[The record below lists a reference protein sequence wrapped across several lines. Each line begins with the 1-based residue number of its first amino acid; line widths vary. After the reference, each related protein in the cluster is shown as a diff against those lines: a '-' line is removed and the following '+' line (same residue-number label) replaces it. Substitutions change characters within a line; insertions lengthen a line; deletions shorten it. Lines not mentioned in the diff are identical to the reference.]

1 MKYVNII
8 KIKSFLIVLNCLSYN
23 LNIVSNF
30 KNLIS
35 YLSLQNDI
43 KEIEQ
48 YLKMCED
55 LKIIK
60 RFKKLNQIKISV
72 ISPIFNRE
80 RFIIRFLNSIQ
91 FQNFN
96 DIEIILV
103 DDCSTDNSAKI
114 IEDYKNKDKRI
125 LLIKNKKNKGTF
137 LARNIGVLYGKGKY
151 LIIPDIDDIL
161 SKNIIRFCYNKAEK
175 YNYEVIRF
183 STYKGKSE
191 IYYKKYVLKL
201 GNKAVYYPKISNIIF
216 YGLGE
221 LVIIDFNISNK
232 FIKTET
238 YIKALNS
245 LNNYYLN
252 MYNIHMED
260 QIMNFIIHLNAKSLY
275 FTTKI
280 GYYYLQTEESI
291 TKNANKIDQ
300 LNTKFIFIYFK
311 ILFEYTKNS
320 KYEKDM
326 LNLLFTKI
334 IRNYNIM
341 NILLGLYSKDDLFF
355 YYYIIN
361 IYLNCKFITDE
372 NKYYLQCFKSIIKN
386 KILSKK
392 KFSKKNR

>member
-23 LNIVSNF
+23 LNIVSYV

-35 YLSLQNDI
+35 YLSLQNEI

-60 RFKKLNQIKISV
+60 RFKKLNHIKISV

-80 RFIIRFLNSIQ
+80 SFIIKFLNSIQ

-96 DIEIILV
+96 DIEIIFV
-103 DDCSTDNSAKI
+103 DDCSTDNSAMI

-137 LARNIGVLYGKGKY
+137 VARNIGVLYGKGKY
-151 LIIPDIDDIL
+151 IIIPDIDDIL

-183 STYKGKSE
+183 STYKGKAK
-191 IYYKKYVLKL
+191 IYFEKYILKL

-216 YGLGE
+216 YGFGE
-221 LVIIDFNISNK
+221 LEMADYFISNK

-252 MYNIHMED
+252 MYNIYMED

-275 FTTKI
+275 FTTKV
-280 GYYYLQTEESI
+280 GYYYLKTEASI
-291 TKNANKIDQ
+291 TKNTKKMAKLD
-300 LNTKFIFIYFK
+300 TKFIFIYFK
-311 ILFEYTKNS
+311 ILFEYSKNN

-326 LNLLFTKI
+326 FNLLFTNINKS
-334 IRNYNIM
+334 YNIK
-341 NILLGLYSKDDLFF
+341 NLLLGLSSKDDLYF

-361 IYLNCKFITDE
+361 IYLNCKYITDE
-372 NKYYLQCFKSIIKN
+372 NKYYLQCFKSIIEN
-386 KILSKK
+386 KLLSKK
-392 KFSKKNR
+392 IF